1 METFIENKE
10 KTSKITQDK
19 YPWMKDVPLI
29 LLVVIFFGYFN
40 FFTSKSYDIITSFYH
55 LIILIIISRIVY
67 PPLFNL
73 IITLLKTIISLPE
86 ISLDSIK
93 KLIQIK

>member
-1 METFIENKE
+1 MEKFIENKE
-10 KTSKITQDK
+10 NKTEPKTK

-40 FFTSKSYDIITSFYH
+40 FFTLKSYDILISLYYLVIFLVIT
-55 LIILIIISRIVY
+55 RIVY

-73 IITLLKTIISLPE
+73 VINLLKMIISPPN
-86 ISLDSIK
+86 ITLDSIK
-93 KLIQIK
+93 NLINK